1 MSAMSVARFGGV
13 VLLNPPAAERI
24 IDALL
29 RYIGQLPPCRER
41 TDILALTDR
50 LRSAYADTQRKV
62 SQNVSVQRPQGL
74 SCHDPSRDGSQTAAA
89 KPGTNLGKERQR
101 QKRCHHDHQR
111 SRRPAELSLM
121 ESCPHAEY
129 SDTNRCHLFCA
140 LRIKPTTSRTAPWPP
155 SALVT

>member
-89 KPGTNLGKERQR
+89 KPGGLITAAQA
-101 QKRCHHDHQR
+101 
-111 SRRPAELSLM
+111 AELLGITAAGVRYLARTKAL
-121 ESCPHAEY
+121 PAVQTPKGRWLLDADAVHLRAERATY
-129 SDTNRCHLFCA
+129 SWN
-140 LRIKPTTSRTAPWPP
+140 P
-155 SALVT
+155 